1 MKLKKLLFL
10 EDQFIKMNNKTTTN
24 TLRYNDQ
31 GNVHMDFHGA
41 TNTTIDFIIKKY
53 GIATMNDIFKK
64 VGNDVY
70 ADIKEHINAG
80 NINMLAEHWQHFFDR
95 EGADYSIS
103 VKEDEIILTVNKCTA
118 YEHVRK
124 LVGNV
129 SPYFCDQT
137 IKTNEAIAEGT
148 PYKITTEIL
157 GEGSCKQIIRKRI

>member
-1 MKLKKLLFL
+1 
-10 EDQFIKMNNKTTTN
+10 
-24 TLRYNDQ
+24 
-31 GNVHMDFHGA
+31 
-41 TNTTIDFIIKKY
+41 
-53 GIATMNDIFKK
+53 MNDIFKK

>member
-1 MKLKKLLFL
+1 
-10 EDQFIKMNNKTTTN
+10 MNNKTSN
-24 TLRYNDQ
+24 NSLRYNDQ

-53 GIATMNDIFKK
+53 GIEAMNDIFKK

-70 ADIKEHINAG
+70 ANIKEHIKVG

-95 EGADYSIS
+95 EGADYSIQ

-118 YEHVRK
+118 YEHVKK
-124 LVGNV
+124 LVGKV
-129 SPYFCDQT
+129 SPNFCDQT

-148 PYKITTEIL
+148 PYEIKTEIL
-157 GEGSCKQIIRKRI
+157 GEASCKQIIRRRL

>member
-1 MKLKKLLFL
+1 
-10 EDQFIKMNNKTTTN
+10 MNNKITTN
-24 TLRYNDQ
+24 TLRYSDQ

-41 TNTTIDFIIKKY
+41 TNTAIDFIIKKY
-53 GIATMNDIFKK
+53 GIETMNDIFKK

-129 SPYFCDQT
+129 SPHFCDH
-137 IKTNEAIAEGT
+137 IHKTNCIKETVANKHLITSSRAKAITQVART
-148 PYKITTEIL
+148 LCQPWDFYP
-157 GEGSCKQIIRKRI
+157 S

>member
-1 MKLKKLLFL
+1 MKLSLLENL
-10 EDQFIKMNNKTTTN
+10 NIKVNKNNLDQK
-24 TLRYNDQ
+24 LRYNDD

-53 GIATMNDIFKK
+53 GIEIMNDIFKK

-129 SPYFCDQT
+129 SPHFCDQT
-137 IKTNEAIAEGT
+137 IKTNEAIADGT

>member
-1 MKLKKLLFL
+1 MK
-10 EDQFIKMNNKTTTN
+10 NKTTLN

-53 GIATMNDIFKK
+53 GIETMNDIFKK

-124 LVGNV
+124 LAGNV

>member
-1 MKLKKLLFL
+1 
-10 EDQFIKMNNKTTTN
+10 MNNKTSTN
-24 TLRYNDQ
+24 SLRYNDQ

-41 TNTTIDFIIKKY
+41 TNTTINFIIKKY
-53 GIATMNDIFKK
+53 GIDTMNDIFKK

-70 ADIKEHINAG
+70 ADIKEHINEG
-80 NINMLAEHWQHFFDR
+80 NIKMLAKHWQHFFDR

-103 VKEDEIILTVNKCTA
+103 VKEDEIILTVKKCTA

-124 LVGNV
+124 LVGIV
-129 SPYFCDQT
+129 SPHFCDQT